1 MAQTTYLDPI
11 ASMTGRL
18 SRKGARQVILR
29 RKMYRDEYGNVLFEG
44 NSESYIV
51 KHPRDFDKKPLTP
64 GERKNVETFQQ
75 AYTQFQ
81 LDKQNPERMAYWTAR
96 YKAQLLKPDP
106 DAPVDKR
113 TGERRIYARLD
124 NFIRAMIQI
133 TLRKQ

>member
-1 MAQTTYLDPI
+1 MARITYLDPI

-18 SRKGARQVILR
+18 SRKGARQIISR
-29 RKMYRDEYGNVLFEG
+29 RKIYRDEYGNVLFEG

-81 LDKQNPERMAYWTAR
+81 LEKQNPERMAYWTAR
-96 YKAQLLKPDP
+96 YRAQLDKGDP

-133 TLRKQ
+133 ALRKQ